1 MNMRLAAGTTNQAK
15 LQAIYNIFNDGANII
30 PCKVPSNVSEQPFSD
45 EETIQGAINRAKN
58 AIAETDADI
67 GIGLEGGVNESLHG
81 LMLCNWGAL
90 VIREFSEQ
98 PFIAGGA
105 RIVLPAYIS
114 QRLRNGEELGPVMDD
129 FCQQENIRSHEG
141 AIGIFTD
148 GQVNRVEMFTQVV
161 KLLKGQFDYANKTS
175 NGG

>member
-15 LQAIYNIFNDGANII
+15 LQAIYNIFNDRANII
-30 PCKVPSNVSEQPFSD
+30 PCKVPSNVSDQPFSD

-67 GIGLEGGVNESLHG
+67 GIGLEGGVNESPHG

-148 GQVNRVEMFTQVV
+148 GQVNRVEMFTHVV

>member
-1 MNMRLAAGTTNQAK
+1 MRLAAGTTNQAK
-15 LQAIYNIFNDGANII
+15 LQAIYNIFYNGADII